1 MKTHFLEQAKKL
13 LSSINRSYMNTD
25 DLICLTELDNLITD
39 YEWELLTP
47 IRLGEPI
54 EMEDGDYL
62 VSYIIDEDSH
72 IKFYARN
79 VDSGF
84 KKTFKSQYPIQSIIY
99 DGRRKEI
106 LDYCL
111 GENNYTDTDKVE
123 VRDIFIHGKFI
134 TEIK

>member
-1 MKTHFLEQAKKL
+1 MKTHFLEQVKKL

-25 DLICLTELDNLITD
+25 ELICLTELDNLITD

-47 IRLGEPI
+47 IRLGESI

-62 VSYIIDEDSH
+62 VSYIIEEDSH

-79 VDSGF
+79 VDSGL
-84 KKTFKSQYPIQSIIY
+84 KKTFKSEYPIQSIIY

-111 GENNYTDTDKVE
+111 GENNFSYTEE
-123 VRDIFIHGKFI
+123 VTPRDIFLHGKYLI
-134 TEIK
+134 EK